1 MSRFRVIPRAAA
13 QLSRQEMYDLIRSP
27 LITEKATAASEHNQI
42 IFKVPV
48 TATKR
53 EVKAA
58 VEGLFSVKVDAVN
71 TIRVEGKTKRFR
83 NQLGRRSDYK
93 KAIVTL
99 AEGSRI
105 DVTTGI

>member
-1 MSRFRVIPRAAA
+1 MSRFRVIPRVQTRLA
-13 QLSRQEMYDLIRSP
+13 RQQMYDIVRSP
-27 LITEKATAASEHNQI
+27 VITEKATNVSEHNQVM
-42 IFKVPV
+42 FRVPL

-58 VEGLFSVKVDAVN
+58 VEGLFRVNVTAVN
-71 TIRVEGKTKRFR
+71 TIRVMGKLKRVR
-83 NQLGRRSDYK
+83 GRPGRRADYK

-99 AEGSRI
+99 GEGQRI

>member
-1 MSRFRVIPRAAA
+1 MSRFRVIPRVQTRLA
-13 QLSRQEMYDLIRSP
+13 RQQMYDIVRSP
-27 LITEKATAASEHNQI
+27 VITEKATNVSEHNQVM
-42 IFKVPV
+42 FRVPL

-58 VEGLFSVKVDAVN
+58 VEGLFRVKVTAVN
-71 TIRVEGKTKRFR
+71 TIRVMGKLKRVR
-83 NQLGRRSDYK
+83 GRPGRRADYK

-99 AEGSRI
+99 GEGRRI

>member
-1 MSRFRVIPRAAA
+1 MSRFRVIPRVETRLA
-13 QLSRQEMYDLIRSP
+13 RQQMYDIVRSP
-27 LITEKATAASEHNQI
+27 VITEKATNVSEHNQVM
-42 IFKVPV
+42 FRVPL

-58 VEGLFSVKVDAVN
+58 VEGLFRVNVTAVN
-71 TIRVEGKTKRFR
+71 TIRVMGKLKRVR
-83 NQLGRRSDYK
+83 GRPGRRADYK

-99 AEGSRI
+99 GEGQRI

>member
-1 MSRFRVIPRAAA
+1 MSRFRVIPRAMP
-13 QLSRQEMYDLIRSP
+13 QLTRQEMYDIIRSP
-27 LITEKATAASEHNQI
+27 LITEKATAVSEHNQV

-53 EVKAA
+53 EVKVA

-71 TIRVEGKTKRFR
+71 TIRMRGKFKRVR
-83 NQLGRRSDYK
+83 GRPGFRSDFK

>member
-1 MSRFRVIPRAAA
+1 MSRFRVIPRVQTRLA
-13 QLSRQEMYDLIRSP
+13 RQQMYDIVRSP
-27 LITEKATAASEHNQI
+27 VITEKATNVSEHNQVM
-42 IFKVPV
+42 FRVPL

-58 VEGLFSVKVDAVN
+58 VEGLFRVKVTAVN
-71 TIRVEGKTKRFR
+71 TIRVMGKLKRVR
-83 NQLGRRSDYK
+83 GRPGRRADYK

-99 AEGSRI
+99 GESQRI

>member
-1 MSRFRVIPRAAA
+1 MSRFRVIPRVQTRLA
-13 QLSRQEMYDLIRSP
+13 RQQMYDIVRSP
-27 LITEKATAASEHNQI
+27 VITEKATNVSEHNQVM
-42 IFKVPV
+42 FRVPL

-58 VEGLFSVKVDAVN
+58 VEGLFRVKVTAVN
-71 TIRVEGKTKRFR
+71 TIRVMGKLKRVR
-83 NQLGRRSDYK
+83 GRPGRRADYK

-99 AEGSRI
+99 GEGQRI

>member
-1 MSRFRVIPRAAA
+1 MSRFRVIPAATTE
-13 QLSRQEMYDLIRSP
+13 LSREAMYGLVRSP
-27 LITEKATAASEHNQI
+27 VITEKSTAASEHNQVT
-42 IFKVPV
+42 FRVPL

-58 VEGLFSVKVDAVN
+58 VEGLFKVTVAAVN
-71 TIRVEGKTKRFR
+71 TIRVAGKLKRFR
-83 NQLGRRSDYK
+83 GKLGQRSDYK

-99 AEGSRI
+99 AEGSKI

>member
-1 MSRFRVIPRAAA
+1 MSRFRVIPRAMPV
-13 QLSRQEMYDLIRSP
+13 LTRQAMYDLIRSP
-27 LITEKATAASEHNQI
+27 LITEKATALSEHNQI
-42 IFKVPV
+42 IFKVPL

-53 EVKAA
+53 EVKIA

-71 TIRVEGKTKRFR
+71 TIRVQGKFKRVR
-83 NQLGRRSDYK
+83 GRPGHRSDFK

>member
-1 MSRFRVIPRAAA
+1 MSRFRVIPRAPA
-13 QLSRQEMYDLIRSP
+13 QLTRQEMYDLIRSP
-27 LITEKATAASEHNQI
+27 LITEKATAASEHNQV
-42 IFKVPV
+42 IFKVPL

-71 TIRVEGKTKRFR
+71 TLRVQGKMKRVR
-83 NQLGRRSDYK
+83 GRPGQRSDFK